1 MEHALC
7 YDQLQVCELASLEL
21 VLRKA
26 QLVELKHRDRIVH
39 FDRDLTVDDDEHL
52 YLGTG
57 KTRGLLMIAQA
68 LEDYVSGELQR
79 ETAASKERRK
89 MREERDLK
97 TTSAPSNRNGQP
109 KGGAAGRGAPQK

>member
-1 MEHALC
+1 M
-7 YDQLQVCELASLEL
+7 
-21 VLRKA
+21 
-26 QLVELKHRDRIVH
+26 ELKHRGRIVH

-52 YLGTG
+52 YLGAG
-57 KTRGLLMIAQA
+57 KTRGFLMIAPA

-97 TTSAPSNRNGQP
+97 ATSAPSNRDGQP
-109 KGGAAGRGAPQK
+109 KGGAPGRGAPQK